1 MQKENQIQLLFRY
14 LELIFYKTY
23 ADLRAETE
31 RTYLGFMWWIF
42 EPIMYM
48 TIFYVM
54 FGILLGHRTDDYV
67 PFLLVGLTIW
77 QWFKSCLSH
86 ASETILGAHFLMKHV
101 NLPKIIFPIILI
113 LTDTVKF
120 LFIFSLLLVFLWLRG
135 YQLNEHYWA
144 LPALFV
150 VQLLLITACSLI
162 LAAIVPFLPDLRF
175 VVENVLTAVFFMS
188 GVFLDVSKLPH
199 VLDFHKQLYYLNP
212 MVNII
217 EDFRNVLMYNNPP
230 DWRALAIISVVSLLG
245 IWFGKH
251 LIQKFEYVYPKVM
264 P

>member
-1 MQKENQIQLLFRY
+1 MRKETRIAFYSRY
-14 LELIFYKTY
+14 IELILYKTY
-23 ADLRAETE
+23 ADLRSETE

-48 TIFYVM
+48 SIFYVM
-54 FGILLGHRTDDYV
+54 FGVLLGHRTDDYV
-67 PFLLVGLTIW
+67 PFLLVGLTVW

-101 NLPKIIFPIILI
+101 HLPKIIFPIILI
-113 LTDTVKF
+113 LMDTVKF
-120 LFIFSLLLVFLWLRG
+120 LFIFSLLLAFLWLRG
-135 YQLNEHYWA
+135 YTINEHYWS
-144 LPALFV
+144 LPAIFM

-162 LAAIVPFLPDLRF
+162 LASVVPFLPDLRF

-188 GVFLDVSKLPH
+188 GVFLDVSKLEH

-212 MVNII
+212 MVNLI
-217 EDFRNVLMYNNPP
+217 EAFRNVLMYSQPP
-230 DWRALAIISVVSLLG
+230 NWFALILIAIFSLVG
-245 IWFGKH
+245 IWFGKY
-251 LIQKFEYVYPKVM
+251 LIDKFEYTYPKVM